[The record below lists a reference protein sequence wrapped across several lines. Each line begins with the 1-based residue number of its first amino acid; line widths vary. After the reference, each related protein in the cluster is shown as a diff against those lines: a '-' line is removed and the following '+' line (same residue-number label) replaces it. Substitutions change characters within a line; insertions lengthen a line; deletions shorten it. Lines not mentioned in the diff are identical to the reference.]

1 MPIDRNALRLSNISG
16 GAKKQ
21 STVTVTGGTPTSP
34 TISGTASSVV
44 IVNGKEVFNQSV
56 TF

>member
-1 MPIDRNALRLSNISG
+1 MRLSNVSG
-16 GAKKQ
+16 GAKK
-21 STVTVTGGTPTSP
+21 STAPITGGTSTSP